1 MKPAQMSDAE
11 LASAAG
17 EASDAIGR
25 LMFAAENERQWLQVI
40 LREIAERAGVAPRAE
55 ENYFTSLAD

>member
-17 EASDAIGR
+17 EASDEIGR
-25 LMFAAENERQWLQVI
+25 LSFAAENERQWLQVI
-40 LREIAERAGVAPRAE
+40 LREIAERAGIAPRAE
-55 ENYFTSLAD
+55 ENDYFLD